1 MIEYRRLQKNE
12 IRVIKLLTEEDD
24 PRYRNGPVHCELEY
38 VGLEDSPISPKIGQ
52 RGLAKGFNGH
62 WPAPIVEEI
71 EIQPQVRGRA
81 DSNALWSEYHVKRFR
96 SGCQDQHS
104 SSKPLH
110 ANHTTSSSS
119 ATLNNGIKAPS
130 LGSEDFDLPWRY
142 SWGDY
147 VALSYVWG
155 DSSPSAQR
163 QIYVNGCPIAVTQ
176 NLKTALQ
183 QLRKHYR
190 IRQGFR
196 IWADAI
202 CINQNDLVERGSQ
215 VAMMKRIYD
224 AAWHVVIWL
233 GPKADNSDS
242 AMMAIRYFS
251 LRSKQYADPLEGLYK
266 YVDKIII
273 HIPGKIRWRHRSTT
287 ARMRP
292 SVYRAIY
299 HLLSRPYFRRLWILQ
314 EVALGARNMPVLCG
328 DRCVQADDIYR
339 TVKILHSDGAVFG
352 RDLVSCVHWWK
363 DMQTSWGHTG
373 GDAYGVS
380 EKLWERPISIF
391 ESQDDAHAPTFSA
404 NEGMFGA
411 LLLGRE
417 SHASDERDRIY
428 GILGLKQV
436 AAVIQLVPDY
446 NLTAIQIFTLFSQRL
461 CASGDLNG
469 LRLSASAVPRI
480 GTRSFKIANFTRP
493 RKPKFVH
500 HHRSV
505 NTGCVHKLP
514 SWIICWSCPPNPAF
528 NIPGYSSP
536 LFDYPTITPLF
547 LDEKFMT
554 LKGIIFDSIS
564 SLSAFHATESDAS
577 YPLSGPPVT
586 SVYGDHAATNEA
598 LWRTIVANRTRSGET
613 APDSYSSLLR
623 LRLVRPGPRK
633 FFQLHDFIAR
643 NQEMRLFDRHLSDLF
658 PGEKKYHPQH
668 IEDRNGDYPPIV
680 FGRAHQEHFDATLWA
695 MRVLAWRRL
704 VVTQGG
710 YLGLAPAAS
719 MAGDI
724 IAVLPGC
731 HVPLVLRREGERF
744 RVLGESYVHGIMAG
758 ELQEML
764 EQGTKNLVDITLC

>member
-1 MIEYRRLQKNE
+1 MVEYRKLQQNQ

-24 PRYRNGPVHCELEY
+24 PRFRNGPVHCELEY
-38 VGLEDSPISPKIGQ
+38 TDKKELT
-52 RGLAKGFNGH
+52 KGFNRC

-71 EIQPQVRGRA
+71 EIQPRVRGRA
-81 DSNALWSEYHVKRFR
+81 DSNALWSEYHIKRFR
-96 SGCQDQHS
+96 SDYQDELT
-104 SSKPLH
+104 SSKPFH
-110 ANHTTSSSS
+110 ASHTVS
-119 ATLNNGIKAPS
+119 ASLSTLNNCIRAPS
-130 LGSEDFDLPWRY
+130 MGSEDYGLPWRY

-163 QIYVNGCPIAVTQ
+163 QIYVNGCPFAVTQ
-176 NLKTALQ
+176 NLEAALQ

-190 IRQGFR
+190 IKQGFR

-202 CINQNDLVERGSQ
+202 CINQTDLAERGSQ

-233 GPKADNSDS
+233 GPKSGNSDV

-251 LRSKQYADPLEGLYK
+251 LRSRLCEDPLEGLYK
-266 YVDKIII
+266 YIDKLII
-273 HIPGKIRWRHRSTT
+273 PWKIRWRHRSTT

-299 HLLSRPYFRRLWILQ
+299 RLLCRPYFRRLWILQ
-314 EVALGARNMPVLCG
+314 EAALGARNMPVLCG

-339 TVKILHSDGAVFG
+339 TVKVLQSNGALFG
-352 RDLVSCVHWWK
+352 RDLINCGHWWRGL
-363 DMQTSWGHTG
+363 QRSWDHTG
-373 GDAYGVS
+373 GDAYGRS

-391 ESQDDAHAPTFSA
+391 ESQDDAQSPTSSG
-404 NEGMFGA
+404 NEGIFNA

-436 AAVIQLVPDY
+436 AAVVQLVPDY
-446 NLTAIQIFTLFSQRL
+446 NLTAIQVFTLFSQRL

-469 LRLSASAVPRI
+469 LRLSASAVPSI
-480 GTRSFKIANFTRP
+480 GTRSFKFAQITRP
-493 RKPKFVH
+493 EKPKFVH

-505 NTGCVHKLP
+505 NIGCIHALP
-514 SWIICWSCPPNPAF
+514 SWIICWSCPPSPAI

-536 LFDYPTITPLF
+536 LINCPTITPVF
-547 LDEKFMT
+547 QEEKLMT
-554 LKGIIFDSIS
+554 VKGIIFDSIS

-577 YPLSGPPVT
+577 YPSDGPPVA
-586 SVYGDHAATNEA
+586 SIYGDQAATNEA
-598 LWRTIVANRTRSGET
+598 FWRTIVANRTRSGEP
-613 APDSYSSLLR
+613 APDSYGSLLR
-623 LRLVRPGPRK
+623 LRLVIPGPRK
-633 FFQLHDFIAR
+633 YFQLHDFIAR
-643 NQEMRLFDRHLSDLF
+643 NRKMRLFDRHLGDLF
-658 PGEKKYHPQH
+658 PGAKNHPQS
-668 IEDRNGDYPPIV
+668 IEDGDYPPIV
-680 FGRAHQEHFDATLWA
+680 FGKAFEDHSDATLWA

-704 VVTQGG
+704 VITQGG

-731 HVPLVLRREGERF
+731 HTPLVLRREGERF
-744 RVLGESYVHGIMAG
+744 RVIGEAYVHGIMAG
-758 ELQEML
+758 ELQGML
-764 EQGTKNLVDITLC
+764 EQGTRKLVDITLC